1 MEKDPRLVG
10 AAALAYLG
18 DSVLELMVR
27 TMLVERGIYQSRKLN
42 RMALD
47 YVTAQK
53 QAAALERILPLLTEE
68 ETDVFKRGKNSHLT
82 PPKSASL
89 NEYKRAT
96 GFECVFGFLHLTG
109 NFERIDELFRAAYG
123 EEMMRLKEND
133 RAE

>member
-1 MEKDPRLVG
+1 MTSQS
-10 AAALAYLG
+10 LAYLG
-18 DSVLELMVR
+18 DAVLEVKVR
-27 TMLVERGIYQSRKLN
+27 EYLVKEGLSRSAVLN
-42 RMALD
+42 RAALSF
-47 YVTAQK
+47 VTAARQSEAVK
-53 QAAALERILPLLTEE
+53 VILPLLTEE

-123 EEMMRLKEND
+123 EEMARLKEND

>member
-1 MEKDPRLVG
+1 MTSQS
-10 AAALAYLG
+10 LAYLG
-18 DSVLELMVR
+18 DAVLEVKVR
-27 TMLVERGIYQSRKLN
+27 EYLVKEGLSRSAVLN
-42 RMALD
+42 RAALSF
-47 YVTAQK
+47 VTAARQSEAVK
-53 QAAALERILPLLTEE
+53 VILPLLTEE

-109 NFERIDELFRAAYG
+109 NFERIDELFCAAYG
-123 EEMMRLKEND
+123 EEMARLKENE

>member
-1 MEKDPRLVG
+1 MTSQS
-10 AAALAYLG
+10 LAYLG
-18 DSVLELMVR
+18 DAVLEVKVR
-27 TMLVERGIYQSRKLN
+27 EYLVKEGLSRSAVLN
-42 RMALD
+42 RAALSF
-47 YVTAQK
+47 VTAARQSEAVK
-53 QAAALERILPLLTEE
+53 VILPLLTEE

>member
-1 MEKDPRLVG
+1 MTSQS
-10 AAALAYLG
+10 LAYLG
-18 DSVLELMVR
+18 DAVLEVKVR
-27 TMLVERGIYQSRKLN
+27 EYLVKEGLSRSAVLN
-42 RMALD
+42 RAALSF
-47 YVTAQK
+47 VTAARQSEAVK
-53 QAAALERILPLLTEE
+53 VILPLLTEE

-109 NFERIDELFRAAYG
+109 NFQRIDELFRAAYG
-123 EEMMRLKEND
+123 EEMARLKEND